1 MAKLVDA
8 HVSEACGAIHGGS
21 SPLFGTSAEG
31 ISTSTMA
38 SCPVSQYNH
47 LLFEPGWRNWQTR
60 TFEGRVEK
68 SVEVQVLFRAQV
80 QTSQIPRPLSSVG

>member
-1 MAKLVDA
+1 MAELVDA
-8 HVSEACGAIHGGS
+8 HVSEACGAIRGGS
-21 SPLFGTSAEG
+21 SPLFGTIKTYSLLA
-31 ISTSTMA
+31 TQ
-38 SCPVSQYNH
+38 PVSQYNH

-80 QTSQIPRPLSSVG
+80 